1 MELFL
6 NLVWLTFA
14 LAALVLWR
22 ARWAAES
29 RAARSHAAPW
39 RQWTAFG
46 SAALLLFFAI
56 SLSDDLRI
64 DSTLL
69 DESSSGRR
77 HSLNAELH
85 SFSST
90 TAPYRAAGA
99 PPAILVAAF
108 TPPAPLSHR
117 ANLSTLEVA
126 RVTACAHS
134 AAGRSPPAPSH
145 A

>member
-6 NLVWLTFA
+6 NLVWVTFA
-14 LAALVLWR
+14 LAALLLWR

-29 RAARSHAAPW
+29 RRARVAPW

-64 DSTLL
+64 DGTLL

-77 HSLNAELH
+77 HSLHAELH
-85 SFSST
+85 SFSPTS
-90 TAPYRAAGA
+90 PSHHAAGA
-99 PPAILVAAF
+99 PPAATTSTFIFA
-108 TPPAPLSHR
+108 APLSLR

-126 RVTACAHS
+126 RVTGCAHS

>member
-6 NLVWLTFA
+6 NLVWLTLAF
-14 LAALVLWR
+14 AALLLWR

-29 RAARSHAAPW
+29 RRARIAPW

-56 SLSDDLRI
+56 SLSDDLRV
-64 DSTLL
+64 DGTLL
-69 DESSSGRR
+69 DESSTGRR
-77 HSLNAELH
+77 HSLHAELNPL
-85 SFSST
+85 SPA
-90 TAPYRAAGA
+90 TAPPHAAGPQPTLPSTALQIAA
-99 PPAILVAAF
+99 PESQRADIAA
-108 TPPAPLSHR
+108 PSRP
-117 ANLSTLEVA
+117 

-134 AAGRSPPAPSH
+134 AAGRSPPPALH